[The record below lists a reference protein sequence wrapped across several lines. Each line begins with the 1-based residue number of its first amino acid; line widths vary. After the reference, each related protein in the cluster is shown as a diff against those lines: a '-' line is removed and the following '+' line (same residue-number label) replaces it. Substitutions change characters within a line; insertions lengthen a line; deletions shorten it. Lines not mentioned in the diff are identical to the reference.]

1 VTKFDGTLGEILQ
14 SPRYQKLRQDSES
27 GVYDPN
33 CSKCFYEESLGKK
46 SLRQIFND
54 HYGSQR
60 DPVLRYLEI
69 GLDNMCNLACDG
81 CGPDF
86 SSTWAKLLGS
96 HDEKSAVISTA
107 DIDSV
112 PKSLEK
118 VVFLGGEPLMNNRHR
133 KFLSKVADLSSMEVV
148 YNTNGSFLLDTATI
162 DMLRQCGNVQFVLSV
177 DGYEDLN
184 AKVRKNSDWQNILRF
199 IDQITHL
206 DFDLRLH
213 TVLHIGNW
221 FGLPDLQKFVRGRS
235 LAWSINILTYPPDL
249 DIINLSDREKNQL
262 SEHLQQLEIPC
273 DFINK
278 HINRDN

>member
-1 VTKFDGTLGEILQ
+1 MAKFDGTLSEILQ

-27 GVYDPN
+27 GMCDPN

-54 HYGSQR
+54 DYGSQR

-69 GLDNMCNLACDG
+69 GFDNMCNLACDG

-86 SSTWAKLLGS
+86 SSTWAKLLDG
-96 HDEKSAVISTA
+96 HDEKSAVISTT
-107 DIDSV
+107 DIDFV
-112 PKSLEK
+112 PRSLEK

-133 KFLSKVADLSSMEVV
+133 KFLSKVADLSSMEVI
-148 YNTNGSFLLDTATI
+148 YNTNGSFLLDIATI
-162 DMLRQCGNVQFVLSV
+162 DMLRQCGKVQFVLSV

-206 DFDLRLH
+206 DFDLQLH
-213 TVLHIGNW
+213 TVLHTGNW

-249 DIINLSDREKNQL
+249 DIINLSNYEKKQL
-262 SEHLQQLEIPC
+262 SRHLQQLEIPC